1 MFEVYSEILVKLF
14 RRVEYITPSFFFDFT
29 DRVGLESVLDV
40 YLDMVGIDLMLDE
53 VDFANILFK
62 FNVME
67 IVDGVV
73 LGQIIHWS

>member
-53 VDFANILFK
+53 VDLANILFK

-73 LGQIIHWS
+73 LGQIIRWS

>member
-53 VDFANILFK
+53 VDLANILFK

-73 LGQIIHWS
+73 LGQIIH

>member
-73 LGQIIHWS
+73 LGQIIH

>member
-53 VDFANILFK
+53 VDLANILFK